1 MDKEDDGSS
10 DGHKQLQLS
19 EYEHTKQK
27 IIAENRA
34 LLDKIR
40 AESGFVEFAELKAKD
55 KKKRKNVKRSDQPL
69 VASEQMYMRM
79 TSHTRYKQLTRMSL
93 KI

>member
-1 MDKEDDGSS
+1 MGHLMDT
-10 DGHKQLQLS
+10 KQPQLS
-19 EYEHTKQK
+19 EYERTKQK
-27 IIAENRA
+27 NIAENRA

-40 AESGFVEFAELKAKD
+40 AESGFVEFAAKD

-69 VASEQMYMRM
+69 VASEQMYVRM

>member
-1 MDKEDDGSS
+1 VDKEDDGSS
-10 DGHKQLQLS
+10 DGHKQPQLS
-19 EYEHTKQK
+19 EYERTKQK
-27 IIAENRA
+27 NIAENRA

-40 AESGFVEFAELKAKD
+40 AESGFVEFAAKD

-69 VASEQMYMRM
+69 VASEQMYVRM
-79 TSHTRYKQLTRMSL
+79 TSHTRYKQLTWMSL

>member
-1 MDKEDDGSS
+1 MVDKEDDGSS
-10 DGHKQLQLS
+10 DGHKQPQLS
-19 EYEHTKQK
+19 EYERTKQK
-27 IIAENRA
+27 NIAENRA

-40 AESGFVEFAELKAKD
+40 AESGFVEFAAKD

-69 VASEQMYMRM
+69 VASEQMYVRM